1 MNHTA
6 DAKQFCHH
14 LWHQYLEER
23 SYEIPGGYFS
33 PQISVIGTGKH
44 EVSHSLQEFAV
55 LLEREEKQWNGT
67 FVIEQEAYQARQ
79 LSDNVYM
86 VYGELDVNEDA
97 RDRINY
103 ELHFRF
109 TIILQYTPSGWELL
123 HVHQS
128 VPDINQCSDEF
139 FPKRLIEQSNEQ
151 LREKIAQKTR
161 ELQESNKAVLYYSH
175 HDYLTKL
182 TNRYYCE
189 KQIEE
194 QLRNG
199 KQGTILMM
207 DVDHFKFYNDTYGH
221 PVGDR
226 ILIMLAQALQKTFS
240 KDIVSRIGGDEFLVY
255 CPRHLDNC
263 MLEHI
268 LAQFR
273 EHWEDEQRQFPFT
286 QHITLSIGVTY
297 FPEHGSTYQELFQKV
312 DTSMYNSK
320 KGMHSYRIYADEEQ
334 MKSHLLNRDVFSYL
348 PETQAADRYD
358 NNGKMESSI
367 YYRQK
372 NALPL

>member
-226 ILIMLAQALQKTFS
+226 ILITLAQALQKTFS
-240 KDIVSRIGGDEFLVY
+240 KDIVSRLSLI
-255 CPRHLDNC
+255 
-263 MLEHI
+263 HI
-268 LAQFR
+268 
-273 EHWEDEQRQFPFT
+273 
-286 QHITLSIGVTY
+286 
-297 FPEHGSTYQELFQKV
+297 
-312 DTSMYNSK
+312 
-320 KGMHSYRIYADEEQ
+320 
-334 MKSHLLNRDVFSYL
+334 
-348 PETQAADRYD
+348 
-358 NNGKMESSI
+358 
-367 YYRQK
+367 
-372 NALPL
+372 

>member
-33 PQISVIGTGKH
+33 PQLSVIGTGKH
-44 EVSHSLQEFAV
+44 EFAV

-221 PVGDR
+221 PVGTGR
-226 ILIMLAQALQKTFS
+226 MNKGSFPLHSTSRSALVSLIFRSTAVPIRSCFKRSTPPCITPKRAC
-240 KDIVSRIGGDEFLVY
+240 IVTG
-255 CPRHLDNC
+255 
-263 MLEHI
+263 
-268 LAQFR
+268 
-273 EHWEDEQRQFPFT
+273 FT
-286 QHITLSIGVTY
+286 L
-297 FPEHGSTYQELFQKV
+297 
-312 DTSMYNSK
+312 M
-320 KGMHSYRIYADEEQ
+320 R
-334 MKSHLLNRDVFSYL
+334 NR
-348 PETQAADRYD
+348 
-358 NNGKMESSI
+358 
-367 YYRQK
+367 
-372 NALPL
+372 

>member
-226 ILIMLAQALQKTFS
+226 ILITLAQALQKTFS
-240 KDIVSRIGGDEFLVY
+240 KDIVSRIGGAPDIWTTACWNTFSHNFVSTGRMNKGSFPLHSTSRSALVS
-255 CPRHLDNC
+255 L
-263 MLEHI
+263 I
-268 LAQFR
+268 FR
-273 EHWEDEQRQFPFT
+273 STAVPIRSCFKRSTPPCITPKRACIVTGFT
-286 QHITLSIGVTY
+286 L
-297 FPEHGSTYQELFQKV
+297 
-312 DTSMYNSK
+312 M
-320 KGMHSYRIYADEEQ
+320 R
-334 MKSHLLNRDVFSYL
+334 NR
-348 PETQAADRYD
+348 
-358 NNGKMESSI
+358 
-367 YYRQK
+367 
-372 NALPL
+372 